1 MKKTLVILASSTLLA
16 ACGGGGGG
24 SSTDAGPSAAPLSVY
39 AGNWQTP
46 CDDHE
51 LDSLTI
57 TAKSDGSLEV
67 ATKSEYF
74 LMANCS
80 GTPVATQT
88 TTANP
93 TVTYTGSA
101 DTPVKLSDTGATT
114 TVRLDKINVTVPS
127 YKLAVTGS
135 GVKYGIE
142 QGQGQWCFST
152 SATSSTCIHDTPA
165 EPATTNAGGI
175 YISGNTLY
183 LLSPV
188 GNTYIADESYT
199 RK

>member
-1 MKKTLVILASSTLLA
+1 MKKTLVILACSTLLA
-16 ACGGGGGG
+16 ACGGGGG

-39 AGNWQTP
+39 AGNWQAP

-57 TAKSDGSLEV
+57 TAKTDGSLEV
-67 ATKSEYF
+67 VSKSEYF
-74 LMANCS
+74 LTTNCS

-101 DTPVKLSDTGATT
+101 DTPIKLSNTGATT

-127 YKLAVTGS
+127 YRLAVTGA
-135 GVKYGIE
+135 GVKYGID

-165 EPATTNAGGI
+165 EPARTTAGGI
-175 YISGNTLY
+175 YISGNSLY
-183 LLSPV
+183 LLSQV